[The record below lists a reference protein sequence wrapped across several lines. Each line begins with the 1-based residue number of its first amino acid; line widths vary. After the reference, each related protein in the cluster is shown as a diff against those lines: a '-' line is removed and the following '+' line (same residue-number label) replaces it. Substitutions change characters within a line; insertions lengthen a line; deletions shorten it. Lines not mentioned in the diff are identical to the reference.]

1 MILELDEREVE
12 LLLSSLR
19 SRIDDLTWE
28 LSRTEQRALQ
38 HELAQLVG
46 RLELVA
52 ARIEAQRR
60 PSSELGAA
68 SDR

>member
-12 LLLSSLR
+12 LLLASLR

-38 HELAQLVG
+38 HELAQLVA

-52 ARIEAQRR
+52 TRIEAQRR
-60 PSSELGAA
+60 LPSELGAA